1 MGLMGFTVTDFAD
14 LLRLLEQHPEWKSAL
29 RTALLGEGFLELP
42 ELVRRLAASQ
52 QRAQEEL
59 AALAAEVRA
68 LAEAQRRTDERI
80 AELVQAQ
87 RQSDERL
94 TRLEQA
100 VAQLAE
106 AQRQTEQR
114 IAQLAHAQ
122 QHTDERLTR
131 LEQAVA
137 QLAEAQRQTEQ
148 RIAQLAQAQQHTE
161 ERLTRLEQAVA
172 QLAEAQRQTEQRI
185 AQLAQAQQHT
195 EERLTRLEQVVAD
208 LAEAQRRSEDR
219 LRRLE
224 EAQQVTNLRLGR
236 LEEFLGLTVEEHAE
250 EVLLLVLEEKGL
262 RVVEGP
268 HSVPVDGE
276 GQVDLAAV
284 CEDPA
289 GLRVTVLVESKV
301 RLSASAVRRWADRVA
316 SEGFRRKLEQAGLPG
331 PYLAYAFGFRVDRPT
346 EKAARERGVGVLSGR
361 GEVVAPAG
369 LIP

>member
-87 RQSDERL
+87 RQSD
-94 TRLEQA
+94 
-100 VAQLAE
+100 
-106 AQRQTEQR
+106 
-114 IAQLAHAQ
+114 
-122 QHTDERLTR
+122 
-131 LEQAVA
+131 
-137 QLAEAQRQTEQ
+137 
-148 RIAQLAQAQQHTE
+148 

>member
-1 MGLMGFTVTDFAD
+1 MGLMGFTVTDLAD
-14 LLRLLEQHPEWKSAL
+14 LLRLLEQNPEWKSAL

-94 TRLEQA
+94 SRLEHA

-114 IAQLAHAQ
+114 IS
-122 QHTDERLTR
+122 
-131 LEQAVA
+131 
-137 QLAEAQRQTEQ
+137 
-148 RIAQLAQAQQHTE
+148 QLAQAQQHTE
-161 ERLTRLEQAVA
+161 ERLS
-172 QLAEAQRQTEQRI
+172 
-185 AQLAQAQQHT
+185 
-195 EERLTRLEQVVAD
+195 RLEQVVAD

-301 RLSASAVRRWADRVA
+301 RLSASAVRRWADRVT

-346 EKAARERGVGVLSGR
+346 EKAARERGLGVLSGR

-369 LIP
+369 PIP

>member
-87 RQSDERL
+87 RQSD
-94 TRLEQA
+94 
-100 VAQLAE
+100 
-106 AQRQTEQR
+106 
-114 IAQLAHAQ
+114 
-122 QHTDERLTR
+122 
-131 LEQAVA
+131 
-137 QLAEAQRQTEQ
+137 
-148 RIAQLAQAQQHTE
+148 

-361 GEVVAPAG
+361 GEVVAPPG

>member
-87 RQSDERL
+87 RQS
-94 TRLEQA
+94 
-100 VAQLAE
+100 
-106 AQRQTEQR
+106 
-114 IAQLAHAQ
+114 
-122 QHTDERLTR
+122 DERLTR

-361 GEVVAPAG
+361 GEVVAPPG

>member
-114 IAQLAHAQ
+114 IAQLA
-122 QHTDERLTR
+122 
-131 LEQAVA
+131 
-137 QLAEAQRQTEQ
+137 
-148 RIAQLAQAQQHTE
+148 QAQQHTE
-161 ERLTRLEQAVA
+161 ERLIRLEQAVA

>member
-1 MGLMGFTVTDFAD
+1 
-14 LLRLLEQHPEWKSAL
+14 
-29 RTALLGEGFLELP
+29 
-42 ELVRRLAASQ
+42 
-52 QRAQEEL
+52 
-59 AALAAEVRA
+59 
-68 LAEAQRRTDERI
+68 
-80 AELVQAQ
+80 
-87 RQSDERL
+87 
-94 TRLEQA
+94 
-100 VAQLAE
+100 
-106 AQRQTEQR
+106 
-114 IAQLAHAQ
+114 
-122 QHTDERLTR
+122 
-131 LEQAVA
+131 
-137 QLAEAQRQTEQ
+137 
-148 RIAQLAQAQQHTE
+148 
-161 ERLTRLEQAVA
+161 
-172 QLAEAQRQTEQRI
+172 
-185 AQLAQAQQHT
+185 
-195 EERLTRLEQVVAD
+195 VVAD

>member
-14 LLRLLEQHPEWKSAL
+14 LLRLLEQNPEWKNAL

-94 TRLEQA
+94 SHLEHA
-100 VAQLAE
+100 VAQLVE

-114 IAQLAHAQ
+114 
-122 QHTDERLTR
+122 
-131 LEQAVA
+131 V
-137 QLAEAQRQTEQ
+137 
-148 RIAQLAQAQQHTE
+148 AQLAQAQQHAE
-161 ERLTRLEQAVA
+161 ERLS
-172 QLAEAQRQTEQRI
+172 
-185 AQLAQAQQHT
+185 
-195 EERLTRLEQVVAD
+195 RLEQVVAD

-301 RLSASAVRRWADRVA
+301 RLSASAVRRWADRVT

-346 EKAARERGVGVLSGR
+346 EKAARERGLGVLSGR

-369 LIP
+369 PIP

>member
-1 MGLMGFTVTDFAD
+1 MGLMGFTVTDLAD
-14 LLRLLEQHPEWKSAL
+14 LLRLLEQNPEWKSAL

-94 TRLEQA
+94 SRLEHA

-114 IAQLAHAQ
+114 IS
-122 QHTDERLTR
+122 
-131 LEQAVA
+131 
-137 QLAEAQRQTEQ
+137 
-148 RIAQLAQAQQHTE
+148 QLAQAQQHTE
-161 ERLTRLEQAVA
+161 ERLS
-172 QLAEAQRQTEQRI
+172 
-185 AQLAQAQQHT
+185 
-195 EERLTRLEQVVAD
+195 RLEQVVAD

-301 RLSASAVRRWADRVA
+301 RLSASAVRRWADRVT
-316 SEGFRRKLEQAGLPG
+316 SEGFRRKLEEAGLPG

-346 EKAARERGVGVLSGR
+346 EKAARERGLGVLSGR

-369 LIP
+369 PIP

>member
-1 MGLMGFTVTDFAD
+1 MGLMGFTVTDFVD

-87 RQSDERL
+87 RQS
-94 TRLEQA
+94 
-100 VAQLAE
+100 
-106 AQRQTEQR
+106 
-114 IAQLAHAQ
+114 
-122 QHTDERLTR
+122 DERLTR

>member
-87 RQSDERL
+87 RQSD
-94 TRLEQA
+94 
-100 VAQLAE
+100 
-106 AQRQTEQR
+106 
-114 IAQLAHAQ
+114 
-122 QHTDERLTR
+122 
-131 LEQAVA
+131 
-137 QLAEAQRQTEQ
+137 
-148 RIAQLAQAQQHTE
+148 

-331 PYLAYAFGFRVDRPT
+331 PDLAYAFGFRVDRPT

-361 GEVVAPAG
+361 GEVVAPPG

>member
-94 TRLEQA
+94 TRLQ
-100 VAQLAE
+100 
-106 AQRQTEQR
+106 
-114 IAQLAHAQ
+114 
-122 QHTDERLTR
+122 
-131 LEQAVA
+131 
-137 QLAEAQRQTEQ
+137 
-148 RIAQLAQAQQHTE
+148 
-161 ERLTRLEQAVA
+161 QAVA

-316 SEGFRRKLEQAGLPG
+316 SEGFRRKLGQAGLPG

>member
-1 MGLMGFTVTDFAD
+1 MGLMGFTVTDFVD

-87 RQSDERL
+87 RQSD
-94 TRLEQA
+94 
-100 VAQLAE
+100 
-106 AQRQTEQR
+106 
-114 IAQLAHAQ
+114 
-122 QHTDERLTR
+122 
-131 LEQAVA
+131 
-137 QLAEAQRQTEQ
+137 
-148 RIAQLAQAQQHTE
+148 

>member
-1 MGLMGFTVTDFAD
+1 
-14 LLRLLEQHPEWKSAL
+14 
-29 RTALLGEGFLELP
+29 
-42 ELVRRLAASQ
+42 
-52 QRAQEEL
+52 
-59 AALAAEVRA
+59 
-68 LAEAQRRTDERI
+68 
-80 AELVQAQ
+80 
-87 RQSDERL
+87 
-94 TRLEQA
+94 
-100 VAQLAE
+100 
-106 AQRQTEQR
+106 
-114 IAQLAHAQ
+114 
-122 QHTDERLTR
+122 
-131 LEQAVA
+131 
-137 QLAEAQRQTEQ
+137 
-148 RIAQLAQAQQHTE
+148 
-161 ERLTRLEQAVA
+161 
-172 QLAEAQRQTEQRI
+172 
-185 AQLAQAQQHT
+185 
-195 EERLTRLEQVVAD
+195 VAD

-301 RLSASAVRRWADRVA
+301 RLSASAVRRWADRVT

-346 EKAARERGVGVLSGR
+346 EKAARERGLGVLSGR

-369 LIP
+369 PIP

>member
-114 IAQLAHAQ
+114 IAQLA
-122 QHTDERLTR
+122 
-131 LEQAVA
+131 
-137 QLAEAQRQTEQ
+137 
-148 RIAQLAQAQQHTE
+148 
-161 ERLTRLEQAVA
+161 
-172 QLAEAQRQTEQRI
+172 
-185 AQLAQAQQHT
+185 QAQQHT

-250 EVLLLVLEEKGL
+250 EVLLLVLQEKGL

>member
-1 MGLMGFTVTDFAD
+1 MGLMGFTVTDLAD
-14 LLRLLEQHPEWKSAL
+14 LLRLLEQNPEWKSAL

-94 TRLEQA
+94 SRLEHA

-114 IAQLAHAQ
+114 IS
-122 QHTDERLTR
+122 
-131 LEQAVA
+131 
-137 QLAEAQRQTEQ
+137 
-148 RIAQLAQAQQHTE
+148 QLAQAQQHTE
-161 ERLTRLEQAVA
+161 ERLS
-172 QLAEAQRQTEQRI
+172 
-185 AQLAQAQQHT
+185 
-195 EERLTRLEQVVAD
+195 RLEQVVAD

-301 RLSASAVRRWADRVA
+301 RLSASAVRRWADRVT

-346 EKAARERGVGVLSGR
+346 EKAARERGLGVLSGR

-369 LIP
+369 PSP